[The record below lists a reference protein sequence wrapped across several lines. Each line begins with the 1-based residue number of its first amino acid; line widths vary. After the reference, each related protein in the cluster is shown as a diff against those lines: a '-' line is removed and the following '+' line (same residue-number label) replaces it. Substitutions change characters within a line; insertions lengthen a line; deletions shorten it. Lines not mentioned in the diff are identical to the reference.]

1 VEALASLKQVSLN
14 KRRSMSKP
22 MEYIWPGIIA
32 AQAIHAATKLG
43 IADLLSSGP
52 RGVAEL
58 AGDSGAHPPSLE
70 CLLRAL
76 STLGIFG
83 IAPDGRF
90 CNTPLSDVL
99 RADHPQSQRASTL
112 FLPAA
117 FLWRPLGELPESVR
131 TGEPAFQRIF
141 GERFFDYLASH
152 QDDAT
157 TFNAVMTEGISWTS
171 SAVLAAYDFS
181 RFRQLVDVG
190 GGEGALLRDILSA
203 TPGTRAVLFDLPQ
216 VVSRASEILTGN
228 IGARC
233 QIVGGDFF
241 NSIPEGGDAYILKG
255 VIHDWPDEDAAKI
268 LRNTRRAMR
277 LGGTLLLIE
286 NVVDGKRPIGMMELL
301 MLVIGGRERTET
313 DLRSLLAATG
323 FAITRIVPA
332 EGASVIECHIV

>member
-1 VEALASLKQVSLN
+1 
-14 KRRSMSKP
+14 
-22 MEYIWPGIIA
+22 
-32 AQAIHAATKLG
+32 
-43 IADLLSSGP
+43 
-52 RGVAEL
+52 
-58 AGDSGAHPPSLE
+58 
-70 CLLRAL
+70 
-76 STLGIFG
+76 
-83 IAPDGRF
+83 
-90 CNTPLSDVL
+90 
-99 RADHPQSQRASTL
+99 
-112 FLPAA
+112 
-117 FLWRPLGELPESVR
+117 
-131 TGEPAFQRIF
+131 
-141 GERFFDYLASH
+141 
-152 QDDAT
+152 
-157 TFNAVMTEGISWTS
+157 MTEGISWTS